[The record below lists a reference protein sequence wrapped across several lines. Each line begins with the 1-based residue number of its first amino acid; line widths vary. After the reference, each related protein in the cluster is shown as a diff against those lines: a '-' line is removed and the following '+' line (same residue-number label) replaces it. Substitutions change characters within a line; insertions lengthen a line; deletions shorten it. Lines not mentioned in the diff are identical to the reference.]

1 MRHSPLQ
8 RARVGLHAGRSLL
21 ADRLRSRVRRVGS
34 LEPGTLGDL
43 FDAHP
48 ARTVF
53 VHVGLS
59 DVAAA
64 LPGNPY
70 HRVRDALTARY
81 ENVLVPGFTP
91 AFLETG
97 VYHRQHSR
105 PEFGTFARLFLEDAT
120 YRTADPVYSILVD
133 GDYRFD
139 DCRHTES
146 FSRESCFGKLDR
158 DDVLFVNV
166 GTDGFRCSHLH
177 YVERQADVPYCTVS
191 DHEGVVYHT
200 DTEREA
206 VSHTC
211 LTDDFYRRFNRA
223 KLESVLSDAGVLAT
237 YDRRGLR
244 VRFCRARDVRTVLEP
259 RLAADSYFCIT

>member
-1 MRHSPLQ
+1 MHSPFQ
-8 RARVGLHAGRSLL
+8 RTRIGLHAGQSLI
-21 ADRLRSRVRRVGS
+21 AERLRSRVRHVGS
-34 LEPGTLGDL
+34 LEPGTLESL
-43 FDAHP
+43 FAAHP
-48 ARTVF
+48 AETAF

-59 DVAAA
+59 DVNAA

-70 HRVRDALTARY
+70 YRVRNALTRQY
-81 ENVLVPGFTP
+81 ENVLVPGYTP
-91 AFLETG
+91 SFLDTG
-97 VYHRQHSR
+97 VYHRQYSR
-105 PEFGTFARLFLEDAT
+105 PAFGTFARLFLEDAT

-139 DCRHTES
+139 ECRHTES

-177 YVERQADVPYCTVS
+177 YVERRADVPYCTVS

-200 DTEREA
+200 PTEYET

-211 LTDDFYRRFNRA
+211 PTDDLYRRYNRQ
-223 KLESVLSDAGVLAT
+223 KLERMLSDAGVLTT
-237 YDRRGLR
+237 YDCNGLS
-244 VRFCRARDVRTVLEP
+244 VRFCRARDVRTVLES
-259 RLAADSYFCIT
+259 RLDADPYYLVTR